1 MRWIETSVNPA
12 LYLGNIWLIIEIEL
26 VLNLKTICF
35 SAGWTLI
42 LADKSLL
49 EGEEGA
55 WSFFPRE
62 RGFLS
67 SFCPLVQTSVSSD
80 WSTNNTSSFS
90 KPLSGAY
97 LHSFMPSSCFVCLGF
112 AAFTQLSCSIALFY
126 WHFLMCKSQPSGQ
139 KEPEKTCLSTRA
151 KSKYIY
157 PPLALYILPRFAACG
172 LIRPIPSPRHQQGIE
187 EGRALP
193 YPKPKAATWD
203 VVISGWLLSKYKLL
217 QRNPSLHQEM
227 GLVFSWVDNAHLKI

>member
-1 MRWIETSVNPA
+1 MRWTETSVNPA

-26 VLNLKTICF
+26 VLNLKTISF

-55 WSFFPRE
+55 WSFFPWE

-126 WHFLMCKSQPSGQ
+126 WHFLMCKNQPSGQ

-157 PPLALYILPRFAACG
+157 TLGPIYSAQICCPWPHPSHPLPEASAGNWRRA
-172 LIRPIPSPRHQQGIE
+172 SV
-187 EGRALP
+187 ALP
-193 YPKPKAATWD
+193 KTQSCDVRCCHFRVTAFEIQTSAAKPFPPPRD
-203 VVISGWLLSKYKLL
+203 GSG
-217 QRNPSLHQEM
+217 
-227 GLVFSWVDNAHLKI
+227 F